1 MSIMNDD
8 FFALDLASTLDDE
21 GAPKPPSG
29 WKYMSR
35 GGMLRCVF
43 STTRP
48 VKMGMGA
55 SQRTHTSQNFWY
67 VEQVDRE
74 EFSGRMINDI
84 HVPTGDPESISMQDL
99 VSNYT
104 PELSYFEEL
113 VRPAMAVAA
122 NISQD
127 EVTGVDANGFLSLFG
142 LSLIYLSRHEP
153 DRARGLLDQL
163 VRIKA
168 DFEGKDQFLF
178 NDLGIAL
185 RKSGMYPEAMAYFHR
200 ALEFVGD
207 DENLYYNLARVHYE
221 NNDWEGCLEH
231 LILSHRLNPELEVT
245 HSLLEMIVGLDQDHS
260 LLGRYGKPSIPP
272 HVASRARQILTADSG
287 KLKLDEEPVVMGI
300 EPGRARSG
308 AVGVVEL
315 KKHGSDK

>member
-1 MSIMNDD
+1 MNDD

-35 GGMLRCVF
+35 GGMIRCAF

-74 EFSGRMINDI
+74 EFTGRMINDS
-84 HVPTGDPESISMQDL
+84 HVPTGDPEPISMQDL

-104 PELSYFEEL
+104 PELTYFEEL
-113 VRPAMAVAA
+113 VRPAMADAA
-122 NISQD
+122 NTSPDQVSSI
-127 EVTGVDANGFLSLFG
+127 DANGLMSLFG

-153 DRARGLLDQL
+153 DRARELLDQL
-163 VRIKA
+163 VKIKA

-178 NDLGIAL
+178 NDFGIAL
-185 RKSGMYPEAMAYFHR
+185 RKSGMYPEAMAYFRR

-231 LILSHRLNPELEVT
+231 LIISHRLNPELGVVR
-245 HSLLEMIVGLDQDHS
+245 SLLEMIVGLDQDHS
-260 LLGRYGKPSIPP
+260 LLGRYGKPAVPP

-287 KLKLDEEPVVMGI
+287 RLKLDDEPVVMGV

-308 AVGVVEL
+308 PAGVVEL
-315 KKHGSDK
+315 KKHGSDE

>member
-1 MSIMNDD
+1 MNDD

-29 WKYMSR
+29 WKYMSH
-35 GGMLRCVF
+35 GGMFRCVF

-48 VKMGMGA
+48 VTMGMGA
-55 SQRTHTSQNFWY
+55 NRRKHSSQTFWY
-67 VEQVDRE
+67 VEQVGRE
-74 EFSGRMINDI
+74 EFSGRTINDR
-84 HVPTGDPESISMQDL
+84 HLPSGDPEPITMQDL

-113 VRPAMAVAA
+113 VRPAMDAAQGDTDHAVA
-122 NISQD
+122 I
-127 EVTGVDANGFLSLFG
+127 DANGMMSLFG

-153 DRARGLLDQL
+153 DRARELLDQL

-168 DFEGKDQFLF
+168 DFDGKDQFLF
-178 NDLGIAL
+178 NDFGIAL
-185 RKSGMYPEAMAYFHR
+185 RKSGLYPEAMAYFRR

-231 LILSHRLNPELEVT
+231 LIISHRLNPKLDVT
-245 HSLLEMIVGLDQDHS
+245 RNLLEMIVGLDQDHS
-260 LLGRYGKPSIPP
+260 LLGRYGKPTVPP
-272 HVASRARQILTADSG
+272 HIASRARQILTADSG
-287 KLKLDEEPVVMGI
+287 RLKLDEEPVVMGI
-300 EPGRARSG
+300 QPGRARSG

-315 KKHGSDK
+315 KKHGSEK

>member
-1 MSIMNDD
+1 MNDD

-35 GGMLRCVF
+35 GGMIRCVF

-74 EFSGRMINDI
+74 EFTGRMINDS
-84 HVPTGDPESISMQDL
+84 HVPTGDPEPISMQDL

-104 PELSYFEEL
+104 PELTYFEEL
-113 VRPAMAVAA
+113 VRPAMADAA
-122 NISQD
+122 NTSPDQVSPI
-127 EVTGVDANGFLSLFG
+127 DANGLMSLFG

-153 DRARGLLDQL
+153 DRARELLDQL
-163 VRIKA
+163 VKIKA

-178 NDLGIAL
+178 NDFGIAL
-185 RKSGMYPEAMAYFHR
+185 RKSGMYPEAMAYFRR

-231 LILSHRLNPELEVT
+231 LIISHRLNPELGVT
-245 HSLLEMIVGLDQDHS
+245 QSLLEMIVGLDQDHS
-260 LLGRYGKPSIPP
+260 LLGRYGKPTVPP

-287 KLKLDEEPVVMGI
+287 RLKLDEEPVVMGV

-308 AVGVVEL
+308 PVGVVEL
-315 KKHGSDK
+315 KKHGSDE